1 MFPSSFGCRMMV
13 GRNANEVSKTLEFC
27 LRMRYYLHATLIK
40 IRRDCYAYVLVK
52 NDGFYGH
59 ISDYVG
65 KVDGIVMTSN

>member
-52 NDGFYGH
+52 NDGFM
-59 ISDYVG
+59 D
-65 KVDGIVMTSN
+65 TSATMLEKLMEL